1 MAAQLSLVLNDMKTI
16 SDDERRKNRDFAL
29 CKKNLSKRD
38 FQRHYV
44 SKHRKGFHPRF
55 FCRAC
60 SLVFACNYSFRVHW
74 TKKHEHL
81 VKKNLDERMNY
92 AGEKDCEATK
102 KKLELRDAVVWSRNG
117 SSIGCYKVA
126 YMKSNGNF
134 ILRDFYPDENDIA
147 IGIRKNDTSSFMYHA
162 LTFIKHSSEEFFV
175 NKVTGFEN
183 VEKISKSEYSD
194 WTHICPDGYEMTIET
209 YANIPIIKLANVK
222 DGVQCC
228 SVKFMMYELIA
239 FLQYINSKTFIVDD
253 QLFQV

>member
-1 MAAQLSLVLNDMKTI
+1 MAAQLSLVLNDVETI
-16 SDDERRKNRDFAL
+16 SDDERRKNRDFAV
-29 CKKNLSKRD
+29 CKKILSKRD

-117 SSIGCYKVA
+117 SSICRYGGSRPIFCF
-126 YMKSNGNF
+126 F
-134 ILRDFYPDENDIA
+134 IFEFLLSLHIVNRVPVNCLFLNRLRVNIVQLDCS
-147 IGIRKNDTSSFMYHA
+147 RSSTRSFW
-162 LTFIKHSSEEFFV
+162 SE
-175 NKVTGFEN
+175 
-183 VEKISKSEYSD
+183 
-194 WTHICPDGYEMTIET
+194 
-209 YANIPIIKLANVK
+209 
-222 DGVQCC
+222 
-228 SVKFMMYELIA
+228 
-239 FLQYINSKTFIVDD
+239 
-253 QLFQV
+253 